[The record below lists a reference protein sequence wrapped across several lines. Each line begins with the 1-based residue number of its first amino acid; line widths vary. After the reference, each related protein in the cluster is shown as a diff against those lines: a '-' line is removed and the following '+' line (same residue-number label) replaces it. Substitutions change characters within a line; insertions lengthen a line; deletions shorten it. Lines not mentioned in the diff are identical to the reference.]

1 MESRKL
7 IKAITVLG
15 VLTAINCC
23 GIIGI
28 DYALAQPQNSY
39 SIETHGA
46 VFHQPTEGNV
56 IEVSLIRPPRKT
68 VNPGDVTDETGTL
81 TNTTDNPLSCRAT
94 YQIVIKDQS
103 NNEINGFS
111 NNVLVNIDKDWVFEN
126 GYWYYINE
134 VQPGHSI
141 DTFIDAIEYSDA
153 FNEHLDYK
161 VYVYALTEFA
171 EIKDGKLAKWPNKD
185 IESLYEEANSKSES
199 WTTKVNI
206 IT

>member
-7 IKAITVLG
+7 IKAIAVLG
-15 VLTAINCC
+15 TLTAINCC

-28 DYALAQPQNSY
+28 NYALAQPQNSY
-39 SIETHGA
+39 SIDTLGA
-46 VFHQPTEGNV
+46 VFHQPTEDNV
-56 IEVSLIRPPRKT
+56 VEISLIRPPRKT
-68 VNPGDVTDETGTL
+68 VHPGEITEETGTL
-81 TNTTDNPLSCRAT
+81 TNTKENPLSCRAT
-94 YQIVIKDQS
+94 YQIVIKDK
-103 NNEINGFS
+103 NNQEMNDFA
-111 NNVLVNIDKDWVFEN
+111 NNVLVTIDKDWIFED

-134 VQPGHSI
+134 VQPGESI
-141 DTFIDAIEYSDA
+141 NTFIDAIEYTEA

-161 VYVYALTEFA
+161 VYVYALTEVV

-185 IESLYEEANSKSES
+185 IESLYEEANSKSAS